1 MVLRPMMRS
10 KCIGL
15 RRERER
21 KREREWIEKEG
32 EREGR
37 PDVRPLLLL
46 RRRHASGTKRVS
58 VYHRVA
64 GLSGKEAFFFSS
76 SSPPLFYAALRACVR
91 ENCTPHILPLPFP
104 TMYLHL
110 STIRPGR
117 SYLFFLLLLLSFFLK
132 NVSN

>member
-91 ENCTPHILPLPFP
+91 ENCTPHTLPLPFP